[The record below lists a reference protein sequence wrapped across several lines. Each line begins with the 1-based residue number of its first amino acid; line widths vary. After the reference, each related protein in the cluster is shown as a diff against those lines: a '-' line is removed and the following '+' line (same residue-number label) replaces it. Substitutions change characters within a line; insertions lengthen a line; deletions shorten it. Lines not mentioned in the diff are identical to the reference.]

1 MRRYSPA
8 SPIEPAD
15 SQAAENMDVPPSSG
29 GGTQYA
35 PAAGQECTLPGVYGR
50 ENQQVVNA
58 PSELEDQGDDESY
71 CESESDEEEVLRQFG
86 IYQCLP
92 VGDGEPDFE
101 AGEPT
106 TAEEYLRRVR

>member
-1 MRRYSPA
+1 MFSA
-8 SPIEPAD
+8 LGDLVA
-15 SQAAENMDVPPSSG
+15 PP
-29 GGTQYA
+29 
-35 PAAGQECTLPGVYGR
+35 R
-50 ENQQVVNA
+50 
-58 PSELEDQGDDESY
+58 
-71 CESESDEEEVLRQFG
+71 ESDEEEVLRQFG